1 MAAFRAIS
9 NYFNAF
15 DGTLKSF
22 AEFKANYVSVIDES
36 VIVVTDKG
44 ETTYDDWAK
53 AVAAFIEDG
62 VKVTMLKMELFENGW
77 EKGDVVFYKAR
88 IDFNSSPSMTTVTKM
103 MFNEKNMVVRAEP
116 GDPDGF
122 TAGVFSDLVSM
133 GSK

>member
-1 MAAFRAIS
+1 
-9 NYFNAF
+9 
-15 DGTLKSF
+15 
-22 AEFKANYVSVIDES
+22 
-36 VIVVTDKG
+36 
-44 ETTYDDWAK
+44 
-53 AVAAFIEDG
+53 
-62 VKVTMLKMELFENGW
+62 MLKMELFENGW